1 MSDERQIGLTQMVA
15 GQSGIVAEIRG
26 GYGFVN
32 RLSAMGV
39 RPGKRITKLSSIF
52 MRGPVII
59 QVDRAEM
66 ALGFGMA
73 RRIIV
78 EVD

>member
-1 MSDERQIGLTQMVA
+1 MSDERQISLTQMVA